1 MVINVGAFVKDAEIR
16 LALYR
21 DAEVRYEALRRCY
34 LIPGYKDLT
43 REEKNR
49 TYDAIKKEVESEFT

>member
-1 MVINVGAFVKDAEIR
+1 MVINVGVFSKDKLVKEALIR
-16 LALYR
+16 S
-21 DAEVRYEALRRCY
+21 AEVRYEALRRCY

-49 TYDAIKKEVESEFT
+49 TYDAIRKEVESEFT